1 MKINSIELRNFR
13 QFKQERIEFTD
24 DSDKKVSVIYGRNYI
39 GKTTLIKAL
48 LWCLYH
54 DDDSFKSDPILVN
67 KEIQDSCGT
76 PGQEVITS
84 VTVDLDHNDYNYV
97 INTSQTFRSRMTEG
111 VIKFSPVSPEPIR
124 RIYKTDKAG
133 NQFPIQSGM
142 VDREI
147 ESILPSN
154 LRNYFFYDGENN
166 KIDSVANKISLREA
180 VRNIMNLNVREE
192 LIKMFSSAS
201 TNGVKSRFSSQIQS
215 ADRERNDEIQEEI
228 EQLRASIEKDEN
240 NNEQLRKDIDQLN
253 QRADQLESMIQA
265 NSQAEEL
272 QKKLIAGR
280 AKLKELRDTRD
291 DWFLSLCKNLDSNGG
306 DNSGMAGLC
315 IAHVLKSNDLSS
327 YFSDIQL
334 TKRAYSHQS
343 ESSVDEILKKGICIC
358 GEPIREGDEH
368 YKHLIEAKEYL
379 APRDYSAMLKSFLKT
394 YNAKFEEALV
404 AGKGIHNTAS
414 ILKKTVEAIEQQIED
429 NNSYEKKLSNFTGD
443 VGAWRREANECL
455 EKVRY
460 NEFNI
465 KNKEENIIPANKAR
479 IQKLEAE
486 QAKLAELNDKNNK
499 LREYCAYVD
508 AVHNLA
514 DKRLEEKKQGIVES
528 LEKQANTVFHG
539 ILDKKEKDLYLD
551 PSTFNVEIRHNGQKI
566 ANSTAEGI
574 AKNLA
579 FVAGLIYLAKN
590 KNLIGSGDSDDD
602 PSDDYPLFIDAPFSD
617 LDEQN
622 VKNAARILPEY
633 CSQLVITLLDK
644 DYNIAKEPLSTY
656 LDKTYHL
663 FTNESTTTSH
673 FKEEN

>member
-1 MKINSIELRNFR
+1 
-13 QFKQERIEFTD
+13 
-24 DSDKKVSVIYGRNYI
+24 
-39 GKTTLIKAL
+39 
-48 LWCLYH
+48 
-54 DDDSFKSDPILVN
+54 
-67 KEIQDSCGT
+67 
-76 PGQEVITS
+76 
-84 VTVDLDHNDYNYV
+84 
-97 INTSQTFRSRMTEG
+97 
-111 VIKFSPVSPEPIR
+111 
-124 RIYKTDKAG
+124 
-133 NQFPIQSGM
+133 
-142 VDREI
+142 
-147 ESILPSN
+147 
-154 LRNYFFYDGENN
+154 
-166 KIDSVANKISLREA
+166 
-180 VRNIMNLNVREE
+180 
-192 LIKMFSSAS
+192 
-201 TNGVKSRFSSQIQS
+201 
-215 ADRERNDEIQEEI
+215 
-228 EQLRASIEKDEN
+228 
-240 NNEQLRKDIDQLN
+240 
-253 QRADQLESMIQA
+253 
-265 NSQAEEL
+265 
-272 QKKLIAGR
+272 
-280 AKLKELRDTRD
+280 
-291 DWFLSLCKNLDSNGG
+291 
-306 DNSGMAGLC
+306 
-315 IAHVLKSNDLSS
+315 
-327 YFSDIQL
+327 
-334 TKRAYSHQS
+334 
-343 ESSVDEILKKGICIC
+343 
-358 GEPIREGDEH
+358 
-368 YKHLIEAKEYL
+368 
-379 APRDYSAMLKSFLKT
+379 ML
-394 YNAKFEEALV
+394 
-404 AGKGIHNTAS
+404 G
-414 ILKKTVEAIEQQIED
+414 
-429 NNSYEKKLSNFTGD
+429 
-443 VGAWRREANECL
+443 
-455 EKVRY
+455 KVRY

-508 AVHNLA
+508 AVHDLA